1 MDATPVQVTP
11 LQLRDAIAVVHAL
24 VSGIDEQGWPRPT
37 PCDGW
42 TVHDLVNHV
51 VAGNLLF
58 AGVVDGHETMQDLRA
73 RLPGDH
79 LAPDPAGAF
88 ATAGDAVVTAFSAPG
103 ALEQTV
109 TVPVGTVPAWVA
121 LHLRITEVLVHGW
134 DLAQALGLG
143 ISFDDT
149 TVQQELE
156 FGRTFVQQVP
166 RGRKAFAPPEPVAAD
181 APPLDQLVALLGR
194 RP

>member
-58 AGVVDGHETMQDLRA
+58 AGVLEGHETMQDLRA
-73 RLPGDH
+73 RLAGDH

-109 TVPVGTVPAWVA
+109 TIPVGTVPASVA

-156 FGRTFVQQVP
+156 FGRTFVQRIP
-166 RGRKAFAPPEPVAAD
+166 GGRQAFAPPEPVAAD